1 MDIVGKETLENLL
14 KAYEGTV
21 LFVSHDRYF
30 VRRVA
35 DKLLELRAEGAAFYP
50 FGYEQYAEE
59 RAKRREDG
67 EDKKAAFRILPVRSG
82 ETAGRA
88 TAPGGSTAA
97 ASGNS
102 GKNYFNP
109 GKEQAKR
116 ERRLAK
122 LEERIASCEQ
132 KIAGLKEQ
140 WASPK
145 LAADYVWLNELQQE
159 IDAAEEELEGLME
172 EYLELT

>member
-35 DKLLELRAEGAAFYP
+35 DKLLELREEGAVFYP
-50 FGYEQYAEE
+50 FGYDQYAEE

-67 EDKKAAFRILPVRSG
+67 EDKKAAFRILPDRSG
-82 ETAGRA
+82 EPVGRA